1 MVRIYFEKH
10 EGKIVRR
17 TSINQTLVDKTEKTP
32 FSSNQLFL
40 YDFILFFWLDP
51 KEPKSQDGAKTRVF
65 EPVSAA
71 GSSYSALGRQAH
83 KAGRWPA
90 AASSHAPIIPKFC
103 A

>member
-1 MVRIYFEKH
+1 VGWFSHFSETIDFEKH
-10 EGKIVRR
+10 KGKIVRR
-17 TSINQTLVDKTEKTP
+17 ISINQTLVNKTEKTP

-51 KEPKSQDGAKTRVF
+51 KEPKSQDAAKLL
-65 EPVSAA
+65 P
-71 GSSYSALGRQAH
+71 H